1 MDRQSEF
8 LKATKEFT
16 AAAAKVTHESEVIA
30 CLLETIDRHLDVSG
44 ILGGLC
50 RDDGHIIYS
59 LLWRGKG
66 LEDGTPG
73 SDPECFIGPHAQT
86 LREVIRKG
94 DCLILKPDDEIRSS
108 SDRLLLRRFSRL
120 PGSFVMICPLTILHR
135 TVGMVALESTT
146 ADWANEKAVFI
157 HVMALQAGLLIDR
170 LRLLNKTAADAS
182 HPSDGLTERLR
193 ELQQANE
200 NLQELNRLKSKFV
213 AMVSH
218 ELRAPLAAIHMLAD
232 NLLDGIAGNLEE
244 KPRQYLTRISSNI
257 RRLERLIA
265 DLLDLARIESG
276 RLTLHPTRIELP
288 QLAGE
293 VVADL
298 APLAEARR
306 VSIRLRPVLAL
317 PAVCGDRDRLFQILH
332 NLIHNALKFSSVN
345 GQVTISLRARDRQA
359 VEVCIADDGCGMPSQ
374 ELDKIFQPFYCI
386 PSAQALKEGVGLGLA
401 LTRELIALHHGSIRV
416 ESQAGQGSRFHILL
430 PIDRSSCHHADH
442 EKTGEANG

>member
-1 MDRQSEF
+1 MRRLKYGRLWKASRLRKGKQILSNWEGAVMDQQSDF

-16 AAAAKVTHESEVIA
+16 AAAAKAAHESEVIA

-50 RDDGHIIYS
+50 RDDGHIIYG

-73 SDPECFIGPHAQT
+73 SDPECFIGPHAHT
-86 LREVIRKG
+86 LREVIGKG
-94 DCLILKPDDEIRSS
+94 DCLILNPDDEIWSS

-120 PGSFVMICPLTILHR
+120 LGSFVIICPLTILHR
-135 TVGMVALESTT
+135 TVGVVALEST
-146 ADWANEKAVFI
+146 AASWVNEKAVFI
-157 HVMALQAGLLIDR
+157 HAMALQAGLLIDR
-170 LRLLNKTAADAS
+170 LRLLTKSAAGAS
-182 HPSDGLTERLR
+182 HPPDGLTERLR

-232 NLLDGIAGNLEE
+232 NLLGGIAGHLEE

-257 RRLERLIA
+257 GRLQRLIA
-265 DLLDLARIESG
+265 DLLDLARIELG
-276 RLTLHPTRIELP
+276 RLTLHLTRIELP
-288 QLAGE
+288 QLVGD

-306 VSIRLRPVLAL
+306 VSMRLMPVFAL
-317 PAVCGDRDRLFQILH
+317 PAVCGDRERLFQILH
-332 NLIHNALKFSSVN
+332 NLIHNAIKFSCVD
-345 GQVTISLRARDRQA
+345 GQVTISLQAHDRQA
-359 VEVCIADDGCGMPSQ
+359 VEVCIADAGCGMPSQ
-374 ELDKIFQPFYCI
+374 ELKKFFN
-386 PSAQALKEGVGLGLA
+386 
-401 LTRELIALHHGSIRV
+401 RFIASPQHR
-416 ESQAGQGSRFHILL
+416 R
-430 PIDRSSCHHADH
+430 
-442 EKTGEANG
+442 